1 VSCARTAELIE
12 VLFGLWI
19 RVDPRNHVKGSPHS
33 ITERR
38 VPELIPVLGS
48 QPAGDVSHKPGGRLP
63 LLSAKPAV
71 TQATLKRAA
80 TSLLLG
86 EHNGCEQFAY
96 GHGCDFNPGPSA
108 PESSTLTTRLPC
120 RKWYRKYWLLLLQP
134 PTALWQC
141 GRGTARTLTLP
152 QRSVQLAG
160 NLIHANVVFLPG
172 ISVTLSQLIQLSSLL
187 LCHTV
192 LLVLMFRHSKA
203 WSSRS
208 SFFNITLSKLQSNI
222 NFVD

>member
-1 VSCARTAELIE
+1 MSCARTAELIE

-19 RVDPRNHVKGSPHS
+19 RVDPRNHVKGSPYS

-38 VPELIPVLGS
+38 VPELIPILGS

-96 GHGCDFNPGPSA
+96 GHGCDFSPGPSA

-134 PTALWQC
+134 PTASRQC
-141 GRGTARTLTLP
+141 RRGTARTLTLP
-152 QRSVQLAG
+152 QRSVLLAG

-172 ISVTLSQLIQLSSLL
+172 ISVTLSQLVQLSSLL

-192 LLVLMFRHSKA
+192 LSVLMFRHSKA
-203 WSSRS
+203 
-208 SFFNITLSKLQSNI
+208 
-222 NFVD
+222 